1 MINNVL
7 NSSPNLI
14 ASIAQPINDVAHT
27 LTDELKNIA
36 PEMAQELLS
45 QFDEEKVET
54 LLRQEFASII
64 TLTSQPATV
73 NYDISPEELAVR
85 TVLSSHQEGLNKNE
99 NSDEL
104 MKRLNKSVENIHGA
118 YANTSD
124 ILSSLGQLGHE
135 QESFLASSEQR
146 VERMLHPL
154 MESSY
159 RKVNEGDDSNRFEL
173 SVKTKEGDVVN
184 IIFNSAQGYNEAT
197 GEAVDNFGIS
207 YEVDGDL
214 SEAEHQALNQILSE
228 VGEMADEF
236 FKVSANSFGQSS
248 YNKYVPPGQAQFNL
262 DFLADFNNEQL
273 SGFDVA
279 FSTTENQHVASS
291 ENSFELSYNFD
302 EKNDTQALSFKSNAG
317 VTEIDFSL
325 DMSIFGGKDVEQMQ
339 QYLNTLDKSLE
350 DSRFNS
356 NDSKANSAFGKQNDA
371 RMQQGF
377 AVFKDAFTSMSSAA
391 ERYSNIES
399 VAAHEFTNGRE
410 MVADLVDNMV
420 TNDPRYKGLGEDAD
434 NTLGT
439 GISKLADF
447 DAKFAFTSEPE
458 GPRSVHPKSAVELS
472 QVTEQYKS
480 GELNGI
486 TQNKTV
492 NSHFD
497 YQGTRPDNYD
507 KTESYNINTA
517 VKKQELVGLDQE
529 HQVDIDKETY
539 EFNPKTNQYE
549 LETAL
554 VERITNES
562 SIRQINDI
570 WLEKNESSHDKKET
584 ERVDYTGKP
593 EDYERTSHHA
603 HDKLV
608 TLIGDLDKLE
618 NNKHVKRDY
627 MVDLNNVNFF
637 MDNKPA
643 T

>member
-7 NSSPNLI
+7 NSSSSLVT
-14 ASIAQPINDVAHT
+14 SVAQPINDIAHT

-36 PEMAQELLS
+36 PEIAQELLS
-45 QFDEEKVET
+45 QFDQEKVET
-54 LLRQEFASII
+54 LLKKEFASIL
-64 TLTSQPATV
+64 TLTSQPVTV
-73 NYDISPEELAVR
+73 NYDISPEELAMR
-85 TVLSSHQEGLNKNE
+85 TVLTSQQEGLDKNE
-99 NSDEL
+99 NSEEL
-104 MKRLNKSVENIHGA
+104 MKRLNKSVKNIHGA

-124 ILSSLGQLGHE
+124 ILSRLGQLGHE
-135 QESFLASSEQR
+135 QKSFLASSEQR
-146 VERMLHPL
+146 VERMLDPL

-159 RKVNEGDDSNRFEL
+159 REINEGDDSNRFEL
-173 SVKTKEGDVVN
+173 SVKTKEGDIVN
-184 IIFNSAQGYNEAT
+184 IIFNSAQGYDEDT
-197 GEAVDNFGIS
+197 GEAVDSFGIS
-207 YEVDGDL
+207 YEVEGDL
-214 SEAEHQALNQILSE
+214 SEVEHQALNQILLE

-248 YNKYVPPGQAQFNL
+248 YTKYVPPGQAEFNL
-262 DFLADFNNEQL
+262 DFLANFNNEQL
-273 SGFDVA
+273 SGFDIA
-279 FSTTENQHVASS
+279 FSTTENQPIAAL

-302 EKNDTQALSFKSNAG
+302 EKHNTQALSFKSNAG

-325 DMSIFGGKDVEQMQ
+325 DMSIFGGKDVDQMQ
-339 QYLNTLDKSLE
+339 QYLSTLDQNLE

-356 NDSKANSAFGKQNDA
+356 NDSKENSAFGKQNDA

-399 VAAHEFTNGRE
+399 VAAREFTNGRE

-420 TNDPRYKGLGEDAD
+420 TNDPRYKGLGEETN

-447 DAKFAFTSEPE
+447 NAKFSFTSEPE
-458 GPRSVHPKSAVELS
+458 GLRPIHPKSTVELS
-472 QVTEQYKS
+472 QVTEHYKS
-480 GELNGI
+480 GELNGT
-486 TQNKTV
+486 TQSKTV
-492 NSHFD
+492 NAHFD

-554 VERITNES
+554 LERITNES

-570 WLEKNESSHDKKET
+570 WLEKNETSHDKKET

-593 EDYERTSHHA
+593 EDYERTSHHS

-608 TLIGDLDKLE
+608 TLIGDLDKLA
-618 NNKHVKRDY
+618 NNKQVKRDY
-627 MVDLNNVNFF
+627 MIDLNNVNFF